1 MLTWRPRP
9 YLKFV
14 LVRLGALVLL
24 AVGITLVS
32 FILTNLIPGD
42 PAAANLGQRALSDP
56 AIVAAFRHQHGLD
69 QPLPV
74 QYGKY
79 LAGLLHG
86 DFGTSQRS
94 NRPVSDELAEYVPAT
109 LELAITAVVVSLVVG
124 VGLGILAATRRNSWL
139 DQLLRVVSL
148 AGVSMPTFW
157 LALAAFFVLFY
168 KLGILPGGGRLDPG
182 LDPPPHVTGLYTVDS
197 LLAGQWDIFGNAVF
211 HLIMPALVLAAYTVG
226 LLTRFTRASMLEVLG
241 NDYIRTAHAKG
252 LPGRTIVFRHVLRP
266 ALVPILTVAGL
277 AFGSLLSGTVLVEQI
292 FSWNGIGQYAY
303 QSALNLDLPA
313 IMGVSLV
320 VAVIYVTVNF
330 VVDLLYGVVDPRV
343 RLQ

>member
-1 MLTWRPRP
+1 MRAHP
-9 YLKFV
+9 YLRFV

-32 FILTNLIPGD
+32 FLLTNLIPGD

-56 AIVAAFRHQHGLD
+56 AIVASFRHQHGLD

-74 QYGKY
+74 QYWKY
-79 LAGLLHG
+79 LTGLLHG

-94 NRPVSDELAEYVPAT
+94 NRPVIDELAEYVPAT
-109 LELAITAVVVSLVVG
+109 LELAITAVVVALVVG
-124 VGLGILAATRRNSWL
+124 VGLGMLAATRRNSWL

-182 LDPPPHVTGLYTVDS
+182 LDAPPQVTGMYTVDA
-197 LLAGQWDIFGNAVF
+197 LLSGQWDIFGNAVF

-277 AFGSLLSGTVLVEQI
+277 AFSSLLSGTVLVEQI

-330 VVDLLYGVVDPRV
+330 AVDLLYGVVDPRV